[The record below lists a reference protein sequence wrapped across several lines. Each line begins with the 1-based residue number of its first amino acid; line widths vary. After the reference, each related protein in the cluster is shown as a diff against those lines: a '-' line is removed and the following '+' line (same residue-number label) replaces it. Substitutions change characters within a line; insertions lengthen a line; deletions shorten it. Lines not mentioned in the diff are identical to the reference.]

1 MLTLKIDLFP
11 MEDKKTSSKEEIQLL
26 LGNTMLPGTLVI
38 PEMAKGIIVF
48 AHGSGSSRHS
58 SRNKYIASLLE
69 DAGFATLLFDLLTEP
84 EEEDYAKRFDIDLL
98 TERLIETTDWL
109 KSEEQTGGLTVGYF
123 GASTG
128 AAATLQA
135 AAELGDIIGAVV
147 SRGGRPDLA
156 GLRLSFVV
164 SPTMLIVGSLDR
176 EVVALNEQA
185 FAELRVAREIRIVEG
200 ANHLFEEQ
208 GALEEVANLTI
219 SWFNRYI
226 ITKD

>member
-156 GLRLSFVV
+156 GLRLSSVV